1 MDYMVTKVIKFKN
14 CSRNKLTKK
23 QLVELRSR
31 KYIIYE
37 RSYENCLNRLTIC
50 KARINSNPELYKYSF
65 ERVKRLLEYIHA
77 AYLKELISLGYMEE
91 GSHYLNISLSPK
103 LRRIKLSLN

>member
-23 QLVELRSR
+23 QLAELRSR

-50 KARINSNPELYKYSF
+50 KARINTNPELYKYSY
-65 ERVKRLLEYIHA
+65 ERFKRLFEYIKTE
-77 AYLKELISLGYMEE
+77 YLKELISLGYLEKN
-91 GSHYLNISLSPK
+91 SHYLNIGLSPK
-103 LRRIKLSLN
+103 IRRIKLSLI